1 MLCLH
6 FCSSCICSYDKW
18 LHRHVFRTEMDTLHR
33 FLFDDMSVHKS
44 RRCLFFSFFGFLH
57 VRICYFSLL
66 CMTET
71 EYLWV
76 WSDKRRNER
85 VVTLLIWMCNSNLLF
100 TIEAKFNTFSSGRQQ
115 ATLRAP
121 LSILSDFY
129 LSFLLVSNFSTLC
142 STPISS
148 LSDVSHSRTAGATLL
163 GGV

>member
-1 MLCLH
+1 MINDY
-6 FCSSCICSYDKW
+6 F
-18 LHRHVFRTEMDTLHR
+18 
-33 FLFDDMSVHKS
+33 DMSLEQKWIHSARRFWWHVCPQKS
-44 RRCLFFSFFGFLH
+44 LWTHVLAPERQIFTAFGIVN
-57 VRICYFSLL
+57 VRICCFPLL

-76 WSDKRRNER
+76 LSDKSRNLR
-85 VVTLLIWMCNSNLLF
+85 VVTLLIWMCNWNLLF
-100 TIEAKFNTFSSGRQQ
+100 AVRAKFNTFSSGRQR
-115 ATLRAP
+115 AILRAQ

-129 LSFLLVSNFSTLC
+129 LSFLLVSNFSVLC